1 MFLSVLALSL
11 VLSVQSIEKTP
22 VEDEV
27 NDALAHAA
35 ALYYDARFKES
46 IELLLRIDE
55 LLQLK
60 TDHVREKID
69 VKLHL
74 ALDHIGLNENMEA
87 KLSLSDLYA
96 LDADYR
102 LDPQQFSP
110 KVLAL
115 AEEAR
120 AEADEVRCR
129 RVHDD
134 AAKELEAQNAT
145 AVMSLIGS
153 MKSKCAGLQEI
164 ETGSAEL
171 FYKRG
176 VELYKRDQF
185 SDALQDFRN
194 AVKLSPRHEL
204 AAQYIDLTQSKLQV
218 TADWLLLDWRKHFD
232 AHELTLA
239 AAAYRRLMSY
249 DETGGATEQMLSQV
263 RVEYRKALS
272 GLVESWKRACATGDT
287 AAMDTILRQASE
299 LLPEPS
305 IGEDILAQMTSCTK
319 TGCIQMNPQ
328 LALMRLKTRVS
339 PQIPAVALDF
349 VRNSQS
355 TVRVKARIDEQ
366 GNVNVTGTEG
376 GGNNLVNNA
385 VWSAVERWKFSPI
398 NDQTG
403 PRCVETEIPIV
414 IKP

>member
-11 VLSVQSIEKTP
+11 VLSVQTIEKTP
-22 VEDEV
+22 LEDEV

-134 AAKELEAQNAT
+134 AAKQLEAQNAT
-145 AVMSLIGS
+145 AVMSAPAC
-153 MKSKCAGLQEI
+153 KRSKPARLSFSTREALNS
-164 ETGSAEL
+164 TSA
-171 FYKRG
+171 
-176 VELYKRDQF
+176 
-185 SDALQDFRN
+185 
-194 AVKLSPRHEL
+194 
-204 AAQYIDLTQSKLQV
+204 T
-218 TADWLLLDWRKHFD
+218 
-232 AHELTLA
+232 
-239 AAAYRRLMSY
+239 
-249 DETGGATEQMLSQV
+249 
-263 RVEYRKALS
+263 
-272 GLVESWKRACATGDT
+272 
-287 AAMDTILRQASE
+287 
-299 LLPEPS
+299 
-305 IGEDILAQMTSCTK
+305 
-319 TGCIQMNPQ
+319 
-328 LALMRLKTRVS
+328 
-339 PQIPAVALDF
+339 
-349 VRNSQS
+349 NSQ
-355 TVRVKARIDEQ
+355 TRFRTF
-366 GNVNVTGTEG
+366 VT
-376 GGNNLVNNA
+376 L
-385 VWSAVERWKFSPI
+385 
-398 NDQTG
+398 
-403 PRCVETEIPIV
+403 
-414 IKP
+414 